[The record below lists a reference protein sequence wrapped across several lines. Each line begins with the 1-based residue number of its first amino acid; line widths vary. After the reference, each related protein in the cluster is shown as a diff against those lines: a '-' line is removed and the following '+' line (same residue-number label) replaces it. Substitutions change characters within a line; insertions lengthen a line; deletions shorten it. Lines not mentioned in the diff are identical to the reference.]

1 MKVKNVT
8 IKKEW
13 NSSNDEA
20 MTGTSPLP
28 EKHNWLARKWKL
40 MIVCFIPAFIVGAFM
55 IVMGVMKSS
64 EPYKKALSLAQSNP
78 VVKDILGQPIEVG
91 WFVSG
96 SVNEKEAELDIPIKG
111 NRSGGTVHVDANKHA
126 GHWRYKNITV
136 QPDSSGRL
144 IDLLAIDN
152 PMK

>member
-1 MKVKNVT
+1 MKAKNVT
-8 IKKEW
+8 
-13 NSSNDEA
+13 
-20 MTGTSPLP
+20 
-28 EKHNWLARKWKL
+28 EKRNWLARKWKL
-40 MIVCFIPAFIVGAFM
+40 MIVWFIPVFIVGAFM

-78 VVKDILGQPIEVG
+78 VVKNILGQPIEAG

-96 SVNEKEAELDIPIKG
+96 SINEREAEFDISIKG
-111 NRSGGTVHVDANKHA
+111 NRSGGSVHVDANKYA
-126 GHWRYKNITV
+126 GYWRYKNITV

-144 IDLLAIDN
+144 IDLLAVDN